1 MTGCTDALAGIRVL
15 DLAGPAGSYC
25 GKLFA
30 DLGADVILVEP
41 PGGSPDRTAPPV
53 AEATGESLR
62 FAYENANKRGIE
74 LDIELDIDR
83 VADRE
88 LLRRLAGT
96 ANLLVESTT
105 PGDLEAR
112 GLGPDDLRTANPGLV
127 VTSITPF
134 GRTGPFAGFA
144 ATDLVCLALGGLLSL
159 GGYADGPPVRPAG
172 NQALVMAN
180 LFAAVASMMA
190 VLHAE
195 HTRAGQHVDVSI
207 QECVSMALE
216 NAPQFL
222 DLEGVVR
229 GRPDGMQ
236 RHAGTGLYACAD
248 GYLYLYVGGIAS
260 NRFCARLTAWLQEEG
275 AAGAAELDA
284 PQWSDRVFLETDVA
298 KETFAAVFGAF
309 AKPRGRA
316 ELYRDAQTRGIPLCP
331 VNTAADV
338 AASEQLR
345 HREFLRTTV
354 TAAGLEMLAPGPP
367 YVLGA
372 TPWRQRR
379 PVPRPGQHIK
389 EIRAELD
396 AARPVGGAA

>member
-1 MTGCTDALAGIRVL
+1 MTRADALAGLRVL
-15 DLAGPAGSYC
+15 DLAGPAGNYC
-25 GKLFA
+25 AKLFA

-41 PGGSPDRTAPPV
+41 PGGAPERTAPPV
-53 AEATGESLR
+53 ATATGESLR

-74 LDIELDIDR
+74 LDLDR
-83 VADRE
+83 VAHRE
-88 LLRRLAGT
+88 FLRRLAGS
-96 ANLLVESTT
+96 ADLLVESTT

-112 GLGPDDLRTANPGLV
+112 GLGPDELCRANPSLV

-159 GGYADGPPVRPAG
+159 GGYADGPPVRAAE

-195 HTRAGQHVDVSI
+195 RTRAGQHVDVSI
-207 QECVSMALE
+207 QECVAMALE

-222 DLEGVVR
+222 DLEGTVR

-236 RHAGTGLYACAD
+236 RHAGTGLYPCAD
-248 GYLYLYVGGIAS
+248 GYVYLYVGGIAA
-260 NRFCARLTAWLQEEG
+260 NRFWTRLTAWLRAEG
-275 AAGAAELDA
+275 VPGAAELDGL
-284 PQWSDRVFLETDVA
+284 QWSDRAFLETAPA

-309 AKPRGRA
+309 AKPRERA
-316 ELYRDAQTRGIPLCP
+316 ALYRDAQARGIPLCP

-338 AASEQLR
+338 AASEQLA

-354 TAAGLEMLAPGPP
+354 TAEGLEMLAPGPP

-372 TPWRQRR
+372 TPWHQDR
-379 PVPRPGQHIK
+379 PVPAPGQHTK

-396 AARPVGGAA
+396 ADRPVGGAA